1 MMADALAEQ
10 VAAIRHFNR
19 FYTREIGVLHEG
31 LLQSPFSLAEGRV
44 IYELAQRETTTA
56 RALAAELRLDPG
68 YLSRILKRFAARKLI
83 ARQPDAADARQNL
96 ISLTATGRAAFAA
109 LDRRS
114 AAEVAEMLVK
124 LPDAARARLVA
135 ALTEAETLLGGR
147 PEAEPKVPYL
157 LRTPAPGDMGW
168 IVHRQG
174 LLYARDYHWDETFEA
189 LVAEIVAAFVRNFD
203 AKRERCW
210 IAEREGAIVGSVFVV
225 RESDEVAKL
234 RLLYVEAEARGLGI
248 GRRLVDECLRFARF
262 AGYRRITLW
271 TNDILT
277 SARRIYEATGFR
289 LVDRQPHHS
298 FGHDLIGQN
307 WEREV

>member
-1 MMADALAEQ
+1 MDDTALAEQ
-10 VAAIRHFNR
+10 VAAVRRFSR
-19 FYTREIGVLHEG
+19 FYTREIGVLQEG

-83 ARQPDAADARQNL
+83 ARQPDAADARQRP
-96 ISLTATGRAAFAA
+96 ITLTEAGRAAFAA

-114 AAEVAEMLVK
+114 AAEVGDMLAK
-124 LPDAARARLVA
+124 LSGAARARLVA
-135 ALTEAETLLGGR
+135 ALAEAETLLGGR

-157 LRTPAPGDMGW
+157 LRPPAPGDIGW

-174 LLYARDYHWDETFEA
+174 LNYAREYQWDEAFEA

-210 IAEREGAIVGSVFVV
+210 VAEREGAVVGSVFVV
-225 RESDEVAKL
+225 RESDDVAKL

-271 TNDILT
+271 TNDILV
-277 SARRIYEATGFR
+277 SARRIYEAAGFR
-289 LVDRQPHHS
+289 LVDQQPHHS